1 MDEGFGTALVWR
13 ALSDPSRR
21 RILDLLRAGPSTTGQ
36 VAAAFEIS
44 RIAVMRHLSVL
55 AEAGLVVSRK
65 RGRERR
71 HYINALPL
79 VGIEERWVEP
89 LPGAWARTLLTLAE
103 HVERRPSDVTLAI
116 DIAQELTLNAKR
128 RDVFRSL
135 TKEVSSWWGP
145 PYLTNR
151 ATGLELDPRL
161 GGPFREKWGTRGGK
175 LLATV
180 TAVEPERLLE
190 LTGPLHLG
198 VVFGVAEFRLE
209 DDPEGTR
216 LSFAH
221 RGIGDVSPDVV
232 EAFAGGWAELLG
244 NRLRRFVE
252 GGDHG
257 GVADDGKEDELW
269 RRS

>member
-1 MDEGFGTALVWR
+1 MDEDSGTALVWR

-79 VGIEERWVEP
+79 IGIGDRWVEP
-89 LPGAWARTLLTLAE
+89 LAAVWAHTLLRLAE
-103 HVERRPSDVTLAI
+103 GVERRPSDVALAI
-116 DIAQELTLNAKR
+116 DISQELALKAR
-128 RDVFRSL
+128 RHTVFRAL
-135 TKEVSSWWGP
+135 TKEVASWWGP
-145 PYLTNR
+145 PYLTSR

-161 GGPFREKWGTRGGK
+161 GGAFRENWDRGGGK

-198 VVFGVAEFRLE
+198 VVFGIAEFRLE
-209 DDPEGTR
+209 DDSEGTR

-221 RGIGDVSPDVV
+221 RGIGEVSPDVV

-252 GGDHG
+252 GNERRGI
-257 GVADDGKEDELW
+257 ADERKED
-269 RRS
+269 

>member
-1 MDEGFGTALVWR
+1 
-13 ALSDPSRR
+13 
-21 RILDLLRAGPSTTGQ
+21 

-79 VGIEERWVEP
+79 IGIGDRWVEP
-89 LPGAWARTLLTLAE
+89 LPAAWAGTLLRLAE
-103 HVERRPSDVTLAI
+103 HVERRPADVTLAI
-116 DIAQELTLNAKR
+116 DISQELALKAKR
-128 RDVFRSL
+128 RDVFRAL
-135 TKEVSSWWGP
+135 TKEVASWWGP

-161 GGPFREKWGTRGGK
+161 GGAFRETWGRGGGK

-209 DDPEGTR
+209 DDRDGTR

-221 RGIGDVSPDVV
+221 RGIGEVSPDVV

-244 NRLRRFVE
+244 NRLRRFVDGDE
-252 GGDHG
+252 PGGF
-257 GVADDGKEDELW
+257 ADEGKED
-269 RRS
+269 

>member
-1 MDEGFGTALVWR
+1 MWEEAGTPLVWR
-13 ALSDPSRR
+13 ALADPSRR
-21 RILDLLRAGPSTTGQ
+21 LILDLLRAGPATTGQ
-36 VAAAFEIS
+36 VAGAFEIS

-79 VGIEERWVEP
+79 IGIEDRWVEP
-89 LPGAWARTLLTLAE
+89 LPAAWGRTLQRLAE
-103 HVERRPSDVTLAI
+103 HVERRPSEVALAI
-116 DIAQELTLNAKR
+116 DISQEVALKAKR
-128 RDVFRSL
+128 REVFRAL
-135 TKEVSSWWGP
+135 TRDVAAWWGP

-161 GGPFREKWGTRGGK
+161 GGAFTEKWGEGGGK

-209 DDPEGTR
+209 DDQAGTR

-232 EAFAGGWAELLG
+232 EEFAGGWTELLG
-244 NRLRRFVE
+244 NRLRRFVD
-252 GGDHG
+252 GDGHHG
-257 GVADDGKEDELW
+257 VPGKGKEG
-269 RRS
+269 

>member
-1 MDEGFGTALVWR
+1 MDEDAGTPLVWR
-13 ALSDPSRR
+13 ALADPSRR
-21 RILDLLRAGPSTTGQ
+21 RILDLLRTGPATTGQ

-79 VGIEERWVEP
+79 IGIEDRWVEP
-89 LPGAWARTLLTLAE
+89 LPAAWGRTLQRLAD
-103 HVERRPSDVTLAI
+103 HVERRPSDVALAI
-116 DIAQELTLNAKR
+116 DISQEVALKAKR
-128 RDVFRSL
+128 REVFRAL
-135 TKEVSSWWGP
+135 TRDVASWWGP

-161 GGPFREKWGTRGGK
+161 GGAFTEKWGEGGGK

-209 DDPEGTR
+209 DDPGGTR

-221 RGIGDVSPDVV
+221 RGIGEVSPDVV
-232 EAFAGGWAELLG
+232 EEFAGGWAELLG
-244 NRLRRFVE
+244 NRLRRFVD
-252 GGDHG
+252 GDGHH
-257 GVADDGKEDELW
+257 GVAGNGKEDE
-269 RRS
+269 

>member
-1 MDEGFGTALVWR
+1 
-13 ALSDPSRR
+13 
-21 RILDLLRAGPSTTGQ
+21 
-36 VAAAFEIS
+36 
-44 RIAVMRHLSVL
+44 VMRHLSVL

-65 RGRERR
+65 RGRERT
-71 HYINALPL
+71 HYINALSL
-79 VGIEERWVEP
+79 IGIEDRWVEP
-89 LPGAWARTLLTLAE
+89 LPAAWGRTLLRFAE

-116 DIAQELTLNAKR
+116 DIAQELALRATR
-128 RDVFRSL
+128 RDVFRAL
-135 TKEVSSWWGP
+135 TSEVASWWGP

-161 GGPFREKWGTRGGK
+161 GGAFREKWGRAGGR

-209 DDPEGTR
+209 DAPEGTR

-221 RGIGDVSPDVV
+221 RGIGEVSPDVV

-244 NRLRRFVE
+244 NRLRTFVE
-252 GGDHG
+252 SDERRRA
-257 GVADDGKEDELW
+257 ADEGEEE
-269 RRS
+269 